1 MTRIITSLFIFF
13 FVLQAMAQSG
23 SASPYSSAG
32 LGERNFNGTQATRHM
47 GGLDVFTDSIHA
59 NLNNPASYGFL
70 KVTTYSVGIH
80 YRNTNLASLSENRD
94 ADDASLDYLAVS
106 IPAGKFGFGF
116 GIIPYSS
123 VGYKIEALSSNT
135 DGGLNLFNRYEGQG
149 GINQTY
155 FSVGVPLA
163 SFLSIGASAQ
173 YNFGNLF
180 YRTGQYIEGIE
191 NGTFLTNQSSV
202 SGFNYQFSAQAN
214 IPIQKKYLLQG
225 MFSFQPE
232 ASLKSVNDRIFYTQ
246 SISNQTIVDFQ
257 EINLA
262 SQGLDETALEASAT
276 TKLGMGFGENKK
288 WFLGIQRNITK
299 SANFKNDFFERT
311 NIDYKDAKQWSV
323 GGFFIP
329 DYTSFTSFWSRVV
342 YRFGFR
348 SEQMSLIVNNVP
360 LTETGISFGVGLPL
374 GSLSNTNVGFEIS
387 RRGEKKSGLIQETLV
402 AMRIGLSL
410 NDIWFIKRKYN

>member
-1 MTRIITSLFIFF
+1 MTRIISVLIIF
-13 FVLQAMAQSG
+13 LQLQLAMAQSG

-80 YRNTNLASLSENRD
+80 YRNTNLASLTENRD
-94 ADDASLDYLAVS
+94 ADDASLDYLAIS

-116 GIIPYSS
+116 GILPYSS
-123 VGYKIEALSSNT
+123 VGYKIEAIDSNT
-135 DGGLNLFNRYEGQG
+135 SGGLDLLNRYEGQG
-149 GINQTY
+149 GVNQTY
-155 FSVGVPLA
+155 LSVGVPLA
-163 SFLSIGASAQ
+163 SFLAVGASVQ
-173 YNFGNLF
+173 YNFGTLF
-180 YRTGQYIEGIE
+180 YRTGQFVEGID

-232 ASLKSVNDRIFYTQ
+232 AFLNSQNDRIFYTQ
-246 SISNQTIVDFQ
+246 SISNETVVDFE

-262 SQGLDETALEASAT
+262 AQGLENTRLETSET
-276 TKLGMGFGENKK
+276 TKIGFGFGETKK
-288 WFLGIQRNITK
+288 WFLGVQRNSTK
-299 SANFKNDFFERT
+299 SANFSNDFFSRT
-311 NIDYKDAKQWSV
+311 NVDYRDAKQWSV
-323 GGFFIP
+323 GGFYIP
-329 DYTSFTSFWSRVV
+329 NYASFTSFWSRVV

-360 LTETGISFGVGLPL
+360 LTETGISFGLGLPL
-374 GSLSNTNVGFEIS
+374 GSLSNANVGFELS
-387 RRGEKKSGLIQETLV
+387 RRGEKESGLIRETMV

>member
-1 MTRIITSLFIFF
+1 MMRIIFVGIFF
-13 FVLQAMAQSG
+13 FFTNFFMAQSG
-23 SASPYSSAG
+23 SVSPYSAAG

-70 KVTTYSVGIH
+70 KVTTYSLGIH
-80 YRNTNLASLSENRD
+80 YRNTNLASLSEARS

-123 VGYKIEALSSNT
+123 VGYRIEALTPNSE
-135 DGGLNLFNRYEGQG
+135 GVEFLIRFEGQG

-155 FSVGVPLA
+155 FSVGVPLTSYLA
-163 SFLSIGASAQ
+163 VGASAQ

-180 YRTGQYIEGIE
+180 YRTGQFIEDIE

-202 SGFNYQFSAQAN
+202 SGFNYQFSVQTN
-214 IPIQKKYLLQG
+214 IPIKKKFLLQG
-225 MFSFQPE
+225 MWSIQPE
-232 ASLKSVNDRIFYTQ
+232 AFFKSSNARIFYTQ
-246 SISNQTIVDFQ
+246 SISNETIVDFQ
-257 EINLA
+257 EIDLTN
-262 SQGLDETALEASAT
+262 QGLDETELESSSAT
-276 TKLGMGFGENKK
+276 KFGIGFGENKK
-288 WFLGIQRNITK
+288 WFLGIQRNLIK
-299 SANFKNDFFERT
+299 SANFANNFFNRS
-311 NIDYKDAKQWSV
+311 NIDYRDAKQWTI
-323 GGFFIP
+323 GGFYIP
-329 DYTSFTSFWSRVV
+329 NYASFTSFWKRVV
-342 YRFGFR
+342 YRFGLR
-348 SEQMSLIVNNVP
+348 SEQMSLIVNNIP

-374 GSLSNTNVGFEIS
+374 GSLSNANVGFEIS
-387 RRGEKKSGLIQETLV
+387 RRGEKNSGLIRETFV